1 MTRMAQH
8 ARYLAHAPVVLLCAF
23 LWGCSDTP
31 PATDPP
37 PSPVSVEV
45 VETIARSPSIE
56 VTGTVQ
62 AERRAT
68 LRAESAGRVIE
79 APFRAG
85 ATVEAGQVVLRL
97 DVSRSQISV
106 ARALAR
112 LAQAEAALRQASRT
126 REDAEALSA
135 EGAHTRALLEQA
147 RDREAEVTARLE
159 EAQAGLRAARAD
171 VSEAVLT
178 APFDGVLADFRV
190 REGEFVSAGTE
201 VAVLVDRTRLEA
213 ELLLDPEEGAGVSE
227 GGEVIVRA
235 TRGRVFSGTAVF
247 VGEVLDPRTRRLPVR
262 VRIADPDGALLPGE
276 VATFHM
282 AVGPSRE
289 VILLPENAIVRRHG
303 RTLVFVVKDDRAEAR
318 TVRVAPIRESEAEVL
333 DGELSPGETVIVRG
347 IERIEDGGA
356 VRVVDDSPDPG
367 DELRAAG
374 GA

>member
-1 MTRMAQH
+1 MALH
-8 ARYLAHAPVVLLCAF
+8 APHLAPTPVVLLCAF
-23 LWGCSDTP
+23 LLSCSDPP

-37 PSPVSVEV
+37 PPPVSIEV
-45 VETIARSPSIE
+45 VEAVARSPSIE

-68 LRAESAGRVIE
+68 LRAETAGRVIA

-85 ATVEAGQVVLRL
+85 ATVAADQVVLRL

-106 ARALAR
+106 EQARAR
-112 LAQAEAALRQASRT
+112 LAQAEAALRQATRA

-135 EGAHTRALLEQA
+135 EGAHTRTLLEQA
-147 RDREAEVTARLE
+147 RDREAEATARLE
-159 EAQAGLRAARAD
+159 EAQAGVRAARAD

-190 REGEFVSAGTE
+190 REGDFVAPGTE

-227 GGEVIVRA
+227 GGEVTVRA
-235 TRGRVFSGTAVF
+235 TRDRVFSGTAVF
-247 VGEVLDPRTRRLPVR
+247 VGEILDPRTRRLPVR
-262 VRIADPDGALLPGE
+262 VQITDPDGALLPGE
-276 VATFHM
+276 VATFHV
-282 AVGPSRE
+282 AVGPPRDAI
-289 VILLPENAIVRRHG
+289 VLPESAIVRRHG

-318 TVRVAPIRESEAEVL
+318 TVRVAPIRASEAEIL

-367 DELRAAG
+367 DDTGAAG
-374 GA
+374 GT

>member
-1 MTRMAQH
+1 
-8 ARYLAHAPVVLLCAF
+8 
-23 LWGCSDTP
+23 
-31 PATDPP
+31 
-37 PSPVSVEV
+37 
-45 VETIARSPSIE
+45 
-56 VTGTVQ
+56 VQ

-68 LRAESAGRVIE
+68 LRAETAGPVIA

-85 ATVEAGQVVLRL
+85 ATVEAGQVILRL

-106 ARALAR
+106 AQARAR
-112 LAQAEAALRQASRT
+112 LAQAEAALRQATRA

-135 EGAHTRALLEQA
+135 EGAHTPNLLEQA
-147 RDREAEVTARLE
+147 RDREAEATARLE
-159 EAQAGLRAARAD
+159 EAQAGVRAARVG

-178 APFDGVLADFRV
+178 APFDGVLADFRF
-190 REGEFVSAGTE
+190 REGEFVSPGAE

-227 GGEVIVRA
+227 GGEVTVRA
-235 TRGRVFSGTAVF
+235 TRDRVFSGTAVF

-276 VATFHM
+276 VATFHV
-282 AVGPSRE
+282 AVGPPRE
-289 VILLPENAIVRRHG
+289 AIVLPESAIVRRHG

-318 TVRVAPIRESEAEVL
+318 TVRVGPIRASEAEVL
-333 DGELSPGETVIVRG
+333 DGALSPGETVIVRG
-347 IERIEDGGA
+347 TERIEDGGV

-374 GA
+374 GT